1 MLGITSSSASVEEV
15 VESGLLERLDEE
27 LLERYPGEPV
37 NGIVPDE
44 FRASG
49 GYFVIARHG
58 EEIVGCGAF
67 RPFGAETVEIKRMYI
82 SKQYRG
88 HGIARVILEQ
98 LEAEARERGFTRGIL
113 ETGIRMPEAIA
124 LYGSRGYY
132 EIERYEPYVESERSV
147 CFAKTLE

>member
-1 MLGITSSSASVEEV
+1 MVGIALSSASVEEV

-49 GYFVIARHG
+49 GYFVIACHEG
-58 EEIVGCGAF
+58 DIVGCGAF
-67 RPFGAETVEIKRMYI
+67 RPLDAETVEIKRMYV
-82 SKQYRG
+82 SEQYRG
-88 HGIARVILEQ
+88 RGIARIALEQ
-98 LEAEARERGFTRGIL
+98 LEAEARERGFTRSVL
-113 ETGIRMPEAIA
+113 ETGDRQPEAIA

-147 CFAKTLE
+147 CFAKLL